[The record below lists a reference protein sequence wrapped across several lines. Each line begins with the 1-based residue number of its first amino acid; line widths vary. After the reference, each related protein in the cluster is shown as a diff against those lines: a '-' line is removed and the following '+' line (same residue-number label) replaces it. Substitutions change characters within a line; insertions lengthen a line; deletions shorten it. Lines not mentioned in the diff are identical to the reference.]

1 MEDGLYRLIFS
12 ATAQCASS
20 FASICKPRPVALSGL
35 VINPQNSCLLFEIN
49 AAISGLA
56 TGDDDATSTFKI

>member
-35 VINPQNSCLLFEIN
+35 VINPQNSCLSLDFN
-49 AAISGLA
+49 AVISGLA
-56 TGDDDATSTFKI
+56 TGDDDAISTFKI

>member
-1 MEDGLYRLIFS
+1 
-12 ATAQCASS
+12 
-20 FASICKPRPVALSGL
+20 LSGL